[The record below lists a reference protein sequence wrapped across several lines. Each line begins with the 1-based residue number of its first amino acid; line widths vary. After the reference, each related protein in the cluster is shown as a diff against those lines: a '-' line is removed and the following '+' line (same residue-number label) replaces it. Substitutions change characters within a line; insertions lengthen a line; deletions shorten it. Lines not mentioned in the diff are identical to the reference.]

1 MRVCGASSNGRTGTT
16 PGRSDFVVRL
26 GLIGVGRWGRN
37 YVRTIAAMDRV
48 VLAVVATRN
57 PDTAALLTPETRI
70 EADWRAVFEGD
81 RIDGVIVATPP
92 DTHREILVA
101 ALEAGCPTLIE
112 KPLVARREELP
123 ALLAAAESSR
133 AAIMVDHVHLFHPAF
148 RALKEECARRGG
160 ALAIRSSAGNHGPY
174 RRDASVLWDWAP
186 HDVAMALELAPGAAR
201 VVAARCDERRMI
213 EDVIAERV
221 VLTLEL
227 NGGIPCDITVG
238 TLDDKHRWFAVD
250 TAEATLIY
258 SDQAPFLRML
268 AGRPG
273 LQERSESFIHIPAA
287 MPLGIAVSEFVE
299 AVRTASSSREGFELG
314 CQVVEIIAD
323 CEELVHG

>member
-1 MRVCGASSNGRTGTT
+1 M
-16 PGRSDFVVRL
+16 VRL

-37 YVRTIAAMDRV
+37 YVRTIAAMEGA

-57 PDTAALLTPETRI
+57 PDTAALLPPDTRM
-70 EADWRAVFEGD
+70 EADWRALFAGD
-81 RIDGVIVATPP
+81 GIDGVIVASPP
-92 DTHREILVA
+92 HTHRDILVA

-112 KPLVARREELP
+112 KPLVARRDELP
-123 ALLAAAESSR
+123 ALAAAAASSR

-148 RALKEECARRGG
+148 RALKLECARRGG
-160 ALAIRSSAGNHGPY
+160 ARAIRSSAGNHGPY

-201 VVAARCDERRMI
+201 VVAARCDERRAV
-213 EDVIAERV
+213 EDVVAERL
-221 VLTLEL
+221 VLTLDL
-227 NGGIPCDITVG
+227 AGGIPCEITVG

-258 SDQAPFLRML
+258 SDQAPFLRVVEGSPTL
-268 AGRPG
+268 PERP
-273 LQERSESFIHIPAA
+273 ESVIPIPAA

-299 AVRTASSSREGFELG
+299 AVRTGSSSREGFELG

-323 CEELVHG
+323 CEEFLHG